1 MCPPILSL
9 GPGHRPENEK
19 IWISQFLKKKLFRG
33 IFIDITFYNYLFLR
47 NIGICDKIFSKIGPV
62 SRLQSQSLD
71 TCKMKGGENV
81 CCSKSGLTLFSL
93 LFMIET
99 CLLLTYTYVYRVWL
113 YLDEWFKSY
122 FFLHYLYAKKC
133 YTNWI
138 VVPLILSLKN
148 T

>member
-71 TCKMKGGENV
+71 TCKMKGGGNV
-81 CCSKSGLTLFSL
+81 CWSKSGLTLFSL